1 MIIGIDHGY
10 GMVKTVSDLFVTGLA
25 SFDKQPPSM
34 EHTLFYGGK
43 YYTVGGT
50 RQPVQSKTENI
61 NYYIMTLAAVA
72 KELKRRKANTK
83 QKIMIGAGLPLTY
96 FESERKG
103 FKNYLEKE
111 KGQIIHYQ
119 YESTWYDIEIQK
131 AVIFPQ
137 GYSAILPY
145 YSDLKGTSYIIDI
158 GSNTIDIVM
167 LDNMTPNMQKLVTI
181 PMAGVISAYKR
192 VNDEIAK
199 AFNTNL
205 QESQIR
211 SVILDEEDGLPDRAK
226 ELAKAALKKYAGYIV
241 ASLKEYGINP
251 ELSRCFFVGGGA
263 VIIKKYSEI
272 SDYSNVAF
280 ITDIC
285 ANARG
290 YELMLKAKETK
301 EGK

>member
-1 MIIGIDHGY
+1 MNIGIDHGY
-10 GMVKTVSDLFVTGLA
+10 GMIKTVNEMFVTGLA
-25 SFDKQPPSM
+25 VFDKQPPIM
-34 EHTLFYGGK
+34 EQTLYYGDK
-43 YYTVGGT
+43 YYTVGGS

-61 NYYIMTLAAVA
+61 NYYIMTLAAIA
-72 KELKRRKANTK
+72 KELHKRKVNTK
-83 QKIMIGAGLPLTY
+83 QKIVIGAGLPLTY
-96 FESERKG
+96 FESERKD
-103 FKNYLEKE
+103 FKNYLERE
-111 KGQIIHYQ
+111 KGKLIHYQ
-119 YESTWYDIEIQK
+119 YESIWYDIEIQR
-131 AVIFPQ
+131 VDVFPQ
-137 GYSAILPY
+137 GYSAILPH

-181 PMAGVISAYKR
+181 PMAGVINAYKR

-199 AFNTNL
+199 VFNTNL

-211 SVILDEEDGLPDRAK
+211 SVILDEEDALPD
-226 ELAKAALKKYAGYIV
+226 KAQEIIKNTLKKYAGYIV

-272 SDYSNVAF
+272 TDYGNVVF

-285 ANARG
+285 ANAKG
-290 YELMLKAKETK
+290 YELMLKAREKNK
-301 EGK
+301 

>member
-1 MIIGIDHGY
+1 MNIGIDHGY
-10 GMVKTVSDLFVTGLA
+10 GMIKTVSDMFVAGLA
-25 SFDKQPPSM
+25 VFDKQPPSM
-34 EHTLFYGGK
+34 ENTLYYGGK
-43 YYTVGGT
+43 YYTVGGS

-61 NYYIMTLAAVA
+61 NYYIMTLAAAA
-72 KELKRRKANTK
+72 KELQNRKANTK
-83 QKIMIGAGLPLTY
+83 QKVVIGAGLPLTY
-96 FESERKG
+96 FERERRD

-111 KGQIIHYQ
+111 KGKLIHYQ
-119 YESTWYDIEIQK
+119 FESTWYDIEIQK

-145 YSDLKGTSYIIDI
+145 HSNLKGTSYIIDI

-167 LDNMTPNMQKLVTI
+167 LDNMTPNMQRLVTI
-181 PMAGVISAYKR
+181 PMAGVISAYKS

-199 AFNTNL
+199 EFNTNL

-211 SVILDEEDGLPDRAK
+211 SVILDEDDGLPEKAK
-226 ELAKAALKKYAGYIV
+226 EIMKNALKKYAGYII

-263 VIIKKYSEI
+263 VIIKEYSEMAG
-272 SDYSNVAF
+272 YSNVTF

-285 ANARG
+285 ANAKG

-301 EGK
+301 

>member
-10 GMVKTVSDLFVTGLA
+10 GMVKTVSDTFVTGLA
-25 SFDKQPPSM
+25 TFDKQPPIM
-34 EHTLFYGGK
+34 EDTLYYGGK
-43 YYTVGGT
+43 YYTAGGT

-61 NYYIMTLAAVA
+61 NYYIMTLAAIA
-72 KELKRRKANTK
+72 KELQKRKANSK
-83 QKIMIGAGLPLTY
+83 QKVVIGAGLPLTY
-96 FESERKG
+96 FESERKD

-111 KGQIIHYQ
+111 KGKLIHYQ
-119 YESTWYDIEIQK
+119 FGSTWYDIEIQK

-145 YSDLKGTSYIIDI
+145 YSNLKGTSYIIDI

-192 VNDEIAK
+192 VNDEMAK
-199 AFNTNL
+199 EFNTNL

-211 SVILDEEDGLPDRAK
+211 SVILDEEDALPDKAK
-226 ELAKAALKKYAGYIV
+226 ELAKDALKKYAAYII

-251 ELSRCFFVGGGA
+251 QLSRCFFVGGGA

-272 SDYSNVAF
+272 ASYSNATF

-285 ANARG
+285 ANAKG
-290 YELMLKAKETK
+290 YELMLKAAGDKGVK
-301 EGK
+301 

>member
-1 MIIGIDHGY
+1 MNIGIDHGY
-10 GMVKTVSDLFVTGLA
+10 GMVKTVSNMFVTGLA
-25 SFDKQPPSM
+25 VFDKQPPSM
-34 EHTLFYGGK
+34 ENTLYYGGK
-43 YYTVGGT
+43 YYTVGGS

-61 NYYIMTLAAVA
+61 NYYVMTLAAAA
-72 KELKRRKANTK
+72 KELQSRKANTK
-83 QKIMIGAGLPLTY
+83 QKIVIGAGLPLTY
-96 FESERKG
+96 FERERKD

-111 KGQIIHYQ
+111 KGKLIHYQ
-119 YESTWYDIEIQK
+119 FESTWYDIEIQK

-145 YSDLKGTSYIIDI
+145 YSNLKGTSYIIDV

-167 LDNMTPNMQKLVTI
+167 LDNMTPNMQRLVTI
-181 PMAGVISAYKR
+181 PMAGVISAYKS

-199 AFNTNL
+199 TFNTNL

-211 SVILDEEDGLPDRAK
+211 SVILDEDDGLPEKAK
-226 ELAKAALKKYAGYIV
+226 EIIKNALKKYAGYII

-263 VIIKKYSEI
+263 VIIKEYSEI
-272 SDYSNVAF
+272 ADYSNVAF

-285 ANARG
+285 ANAKG
-290 YELMLKAKETK
+290 YELMLEATREK
-301 EGK
+301 GK